1 MKKIVVFTVSLWL
14 TEQALSVKNS
24 RQKQEMKQF
33 FKERNEISTE
43 EA

>member
-1 MKKIVVFTVSLWL
+1 MKQIVIFIVSLWL
-14 TEQALSVKNS
+14 TEQALSVKNP